1 MEHDDYFSSMIQEI
15 VILRLR
21 DQIAN
26 LRASTSQQ
34 QNDHEQEGTRRNV
47 MTTDTT
53 TILGFLTLGKSFF
66 YIS

>member
-1 MEHDDYFSSMIQEI
+1 MENDDYFPSMIQEI

-34 QNDHEQEGTRRNV
+34 KNAHEQEGTRRNV

-53 TILGFLTLGKSFF
+53 TILGFLTLGKSFVN
-66 YIS
+66 IL